1 MGDLAPLSIAVLLLA
16 AATLT
21 GATKVFPRTLADLL
35 SIAASAVVSTVCLLL
50 FFQALESPFVY
61 WFGGWEPRDG
71 IALGISFS
79 VDAVGAGLASFT
91 AILVTAAL
99 VYSWRYL
106 NIANSLF
113 HALVMLFLAGMVGF
127 CLTGD
132 LFNSFVF
139 FELMGVSAYG
149 LTGYRIEERRPLHG
163 AFNFAV
169 SNSIGGLLLLTGI
182 ALVYGRTGA
191 LNLAQIGES
200 LAGSRPD
207 PLVIAAFVLVASGY
221 FVKAAIVPFHFWL
234 PDAHAVAPTPVC
246 IIFSGT
252 MVELGLYAVAR
263 VYWTGF
269 SASLQ
274 PEHYSLRAT
283 LLALG
288 AVTAV
293 GAAIVCFEQLHIKRL
308 LAFSTV
314 SHMGMFLVGFA
325 LLDPHALA
333 GIWVY
338 FLSHGV
344 VKAALF
350 MGAGILVHRFEQV
363 GEIELRGRGRG
374 LWGVGLL
381 FVIGGLAIAGLPPF
395 GTFLGKAV
403 IEEAATL
410 RGYPWVSVLFLVAS
424 ALTGGA
430 VLRVAGRV
438 FLGWSPP
445 YAREEKEFPF
455 DDEEVGEHHSET
467 VGPHDL
473 TPWPMVVP
481 MALFL
486 VGGLAVGVWGGT
498 LVEAGHASEFFMDR
512 VAYAKLVLGG
522 AEPPAPSEAPPHHPL
537 VASYLYAFGA
547 VAAAL
552 SLGVGALFRHRF
564 PQSVR
569 TWAQRVADP
578 PVDRLRALHSGHVGD
593 YVAWIV
599 VGVAVLGAGLA
610 PWSGVL

>member
-1 MGDLAPLSIAVLLLA
+1 VEDLAPLSVAVALLTA
-16 AATLT
+16 AVLT
-21 GATKVFPRTLADLL
+21 GATKFFPRTLADAL
-35 SIAASAVVSTVCLLL
+35 SIAASTVISTFCLSL
-50 FFQALESPFVY
+50 FIQALEEPFVY
-61 WFGGWEPRDG
+61 WFGGWEPRGG

-79 VDAVGAGLASFT
+79 IDAVGAGLASFT

-127 CLTGD
+127 SLTGD

-149 LTGYRIEERRPLHG
+149 LTGYRIEEGRPLQG

-169 SNSIGGLLLLTGI
+169 TNSIGGLLILTGI

-200 LAGSRPD
+200 LAGSGPD
-207 PLVIAAFVLVASGY
+207 GLVITAFVLLTSGY
-221 FVKAAIVPFHFWL
+221 FVKAAIAPFHFWL
-234 PDAHAVAPTPVC
+234 PDAHAVAPTPIC
-246 IIFSGT
+246 IIFSGA

-263 VYWTGF
+263 VYWTAF
-269 SASLQ
+269 SATMQ
-274 PEHYSLRAT
+274 PEHDPLRVA

-288 AVTAV
+288 AVTAL

-325 LLDPHALA
+325 LLDHHGIA
-333 GIWVY
+333 GVWVY
-338 FLSHGV
+338 FVAHGL

-350 MGAGILVHRFEQV
+350 MGAGILVHRFERV
-363 GEIELRGRGRG
+363 EEIDLRGRGRG
-374 LWGVGLL
+374 LWVVGVM

-410 RGYPWVSVLFLVAS
+410 KGYPWVSPLFLVAS

-430 VLRVAGRV
+430 VLRAAGRV
-438 FLGWSPP
+438 FVGWSPP
-445 YAREEKEFPF
+445 YAAEEKEFPF
-455 DDEEVGEHHSET
+455 DDEGAGEHHSET
-467 VGPHDL
+467 VGPRDL
-473 TPWPMVVP
+473 TPWTMVVP

-486 VGGLAVGVWGGT
+486 IGGLAAGLWEGT
-498 LVEAGHASEFFMDR
+498 LAGAGHASEFFMDR
-512 VAYAKLVLGG
+512 AAYAELVLAD
-522 AEPPAPSEAPPHHPL
+522 AEPPAPSEPPPHEPL
-537 VASYLYAFGA
+537 LPSYLYAFGG

-552 SLGVGALFRHRF
+552 AFGVGALFRHHF
-564 PQSVR
+564 PQTAR
-569 TWAQRVADP
+569 TLAQRVTDA

-599 VGVAVLGAGLA
+599 IGIAVLGAGLA
-610 PWSGVL
+610 P